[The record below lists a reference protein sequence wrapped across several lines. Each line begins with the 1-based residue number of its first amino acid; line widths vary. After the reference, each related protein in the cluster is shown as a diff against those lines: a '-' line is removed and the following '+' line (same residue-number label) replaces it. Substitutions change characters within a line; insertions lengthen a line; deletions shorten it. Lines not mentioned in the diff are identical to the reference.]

1 MRTIFLKI
9 WRSDID
15 PRLPLLFLKVEAT
28 CILAIGFLNDQNC
41 RKKMTNES
49 TYGEIC
55 NSASRQK
62 CALRCTQIFHNLIG
76 WTCIVCILFAL
87 QRLFHDFNHFT
98 TFFPCKTDE
107 KVRGTFGL
115 KFSKLYSFLEP
126 SLWRT
131 MEFIGEFLQVR
142 LKILH
147 WYASQTIGQFELS
160 LYYEVSQKY
169 L

>member
-1 MRTIFLKI
+1 MKKRYRF
-9 WRSDID
+9 S
-15 PRLPLLFLKVEAT
+15 
-28 CILAIGFLNDQNC
+28 LAIVVPQRGGHLHSGDRLFEWPKLSG
-41 RKKMTNES
+41 KKMTNES

-62 CALRCTQIFHNLIG
+62 CVLRCTQIFHNLIG

-115 KFSKLYSFLEP
+115 KFSKLDSFLEP

-131 MEFIGEFLQVR
+131 IEFIGEFLQVR

-147 WYASQTIGQFELS
+147 LYASQTIGQFELS